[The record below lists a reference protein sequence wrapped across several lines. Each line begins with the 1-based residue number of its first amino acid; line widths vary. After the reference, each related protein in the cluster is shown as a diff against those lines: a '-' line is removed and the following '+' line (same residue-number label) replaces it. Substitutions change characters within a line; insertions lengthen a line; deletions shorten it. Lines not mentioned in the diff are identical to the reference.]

1 MTILIFKTI
10 TRCYGKRVTVFVIA
24 IAAGDSLKYQPLFYG
39 SFVLGEIHVRYNKIR
54 YDLTLVD
61 LTSNFFVLSTNVKV
75 YTLIHSWW
83 SLASI
88 FMKERVKEMMVKL
101 KVYTLRTK
109 TGHNKEK

>member
-75 YTLIHSWW
+75 YLYTYPQLVELSINIHEG
-83 SLASI
+83 
-88 FMKERVKEMMVKL
+88 K
-101 KVYTLRTK
+101 
-109 TGHNKEK
+109 G